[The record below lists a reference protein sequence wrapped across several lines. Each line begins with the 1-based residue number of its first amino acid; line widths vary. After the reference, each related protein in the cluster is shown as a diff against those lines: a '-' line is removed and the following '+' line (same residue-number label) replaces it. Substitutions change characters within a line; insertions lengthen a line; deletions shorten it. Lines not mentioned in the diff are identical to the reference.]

1 MCLGL
6 RSWGWREEHIAQHQA
21 ADGYTATTETLF
33 SLITTKHCENTHGP
47 STSVPASF
55 FCPPLQV
62 LAVLGTQGRSKC
74 VTAAK
79 ASRWKCRLRQHLLS
93 LRTPRG
99 LEWPKGLI
107 SNRNRDYHELKI
119 FFPLSP
125 SIYFIFRNLFCNA
138 FNGCHK
144 TTVWCP
150 AGQLTE
156 DLLPSLHSYLHDSLG
171 FQILTRMCFQLGRFI

>member
-33 SLITTKHCENTHGP
+33 SLITAKHCENTHRS

-62 LAVLGTQGRSKC
+62 LAVLGTQRRSKC

-93 LRTPRG
+93 LRTPWG
-99 LEWPKGLI
+99 FEWPEGLK

-119 FFPLSP
+119 PPLHIFILFSGIFFVMLLMIDIKQVCDVLLAGWRKTSKFTFLPL
-125 SIYFIFRNLFCNA
+125 
-138 FNGCHK
+138 
-144 TTVWCP
+144 W
-150 AGQLTE
+150 
-156 DLLPSLHSYLHDSLG
+156 LPKLHSNVFSIRKLYL
-171 FQILTRMCFQLGRFI
+171 